1 MTGLAKP
8 VTWLFG
14 LVFVVIGFLGFFMNP
29 ILGLFEVNSLHNL
42 VHIAS
47 GVIALIAAS
56 MSVSASRSYL
66 MIFGIAYAIVT
77 IAGFLNFAPVTDV
90 LAINSADNW
99 LHLLI
104 TVVFLVVGF
113 GSNK

>member
-1 MTGLAKP
+1 MTGLVKP

-14 LVFVVIGFLGFFMNP
+14 LVFVVVGLLGFFMNP
-29 ILGLFEVNSLHNL
+29 VLGLFEVNTLHNL
-42 VHIAS
+42 VHLVS
-47 GVIALIAAS
+47 GVVALIAAS

-66 MIFGIAYAIVT
+66 VIFGIVYAIVT
-77 IAGFLNFAPVTDV
+77 IAGFLSFAPVTDLLV
-90 LAINSADNW
+90 INSADNW